1 MAVWGRERDGQT
13 CRSKGKVRGK
23 EAGTAAA
30 AAGHCLRWWQLQ
42 LPHLGCKSFT
52 SPSGQ
57 TGSWK
62 AGGSS
67 PHLSCCGRPWS
78 SRCGGELCVAVSA
91 PSHLNPNG
99 MEGCSLQKTFNSW
112 KPNQGLVMPWIQSL
126 GLRAQLLHQGSEEPS
141 LSPHAGLLPG
151 APALTL
157 AVRSPAQA
165 LLSVAFSSVCYERLR
180 NSLQSLVLQLL
191 LVTVN
196 SLPSAKLSFLTLF
209 FLKKHFRSFFQFQLS

>member
-1 MAVWGRERDGQT
+1 MAVWGRQRDGQT

-42 LPHLGCKSFT
+42 RPHLGCRSFT

-57 TGSWK
+57 MGSWK

-67 PHLSCCGRPWS
+67 PHLSCCGRPGS
-78 SRCGGELCVAVSA
+78 SRCGAELCVAVSA
-91 PSHLNPNG
+91 PSHPNPIG
-99 MEGCSLQKTFNSW
+99 MEGCSLRKTFNSW

-141 LSPHAGLLPG
+141 LSPRAGLLPG

-157 AVRSPAQA
+157 AVRSLAQA
-165 LLSVAFSSVCYERLR
+165 LLSVAFSSVCCERQKFPTV
-180 NSLQSLVLQLL
+180 SSTSV
-191 LVTVN
+191 VTSN
-196 SLPSAKLSFLTLF
+196 CKLSPFRQTILTVVGGEELWEG
-209 FLKKHFRSFFQFQLS
+209 